1 MPQNEMT
8 EHEKYSRETDA
19 LIAVRLGAEVD
30 ARRWKYRNA
39 WWVDFMT
46 QNVWYSLPRYSTD
59 VSAAIRL
66 VQQVASA
73 QGWAISY
80 NPDTDYF
87 AVIEGGIGVGRATG
101 RSGHPARALMRALN
115 EAQRMGFVRSRLNG
129 GH

>member
-19 LIAVRLGAEVD
+19 LIAV
-30 ARRWKYRNA
+30 
-39 WWVDFMT
+39 
-46 QNVWYSLPRYSTD
+46 
-59 VSAAIRL
+59 SAAIRL

-73 QGWAISY
+73 HGWAISY

-101 RSGHPARALMRALN
+101 RSGHPARALLMALN